1 MAFMSFIELMSSS
14 NIPIIAAFFIGLMNA
29 ISPCPM
35 AANITA
41 IAYIS
46 KNIGDNKH
54 ALTVGLLYTFG
65 RMLTKVKLASIIVWF
80 GLNTQKNSLTLKKY

>member
-1 MAFMSFIELMSSS
+1 MAFMSFMEFMSLS

-41 IAYIS
+41 VAYIS
-46 KNIGDNKH
+46 KRIDNNKH
-54 ALTVGLLYTFG
+54 
-65 RMLTKVKLASIIVWF
+65 
-80 GLNTQKNSLTLKKY
+80 TLIQ